1 MTDLP
6 DIRAIVPH
14 SGPMVLL
21 DRVISVDAE
30 SVCAEVRIRQDSL
43 FYVDGGVGAWVGLE
57 YIAQAIAAY
66 AGYNAALLG
75 KPVKIGFLLGTRRY
89 ECVRPTFALG
99 SVIKVRAKR
108 VLQTDDG
115 VASFD
120 CAIDDESG
128 RLGGASVTVYQPADA
143 EKFFDGSSA

>member
-1 MTDLP
+1 MSAATAPLP
-6 DIRAIVPH
+6 RMLLAQVAAELRMRARVPAF
-14 SGPMVLL
+14 
-21 DRVISVDAE
+21 SVTTLALP
-30 SVCAEVRIRQDSL
+30 VV
-43 FYVDGGVGAWVGLE
+43 FFMFFGLPV
-57 YIAQAIAAY
+57 
-66 AGYNAALLG
+66 AALRAADG
-75 KPVKIGFLLGTRRY
+75 SSIGARVLVSFGA
-89 ECVRPTFALG
+89 FAVG

-128 RLGGASVTVYQPADA
+128 RLGGATVTVYQPADV

>member
-6 DIRAIVPH
+6 DIRALIPH

-43 FYVDGGVGAWVGLE
+43 FCVDGGVGAWVGLE

-99 SVIKVRAKR
+99 SVIKVRASR

-128 RLGGASVTVYQPADA
+128 RRGGATVTVYQPADV

>member
-1 MTDLP
+1 MTNLS
-6 DIRAIVPH
+6 DIRALVPH

-43 FYVDGGVGAWVGLE
+43 FYLDGGVGAWVGLE

-66 AGYNAALLG
+66 AGYHAALRG

-89 ECVRPTFALG
+89 ECVRPSFALG
-99 SVIKVRAKR
+99 SVLMVRAKR
-108 VLQTDDG
+108 VLQADDG
-115 VASFD
+115 LACFD
-120 CAIDDESG
+120 CSIDDESG
-128 RLGGASVTVYQPADA
+128 RLAGASVTVYQPADA
-143 EKFFDGSSA
+143 EAFFDGSTA

>member
-6 DIRAIVPH
+6 DIRALVPH

-43 FYVDGGVGAWVGLE
+43 FYRDSGVGAWVGLE

-66 AGYNAALLG
+66 AGYHAALRG
-75 KPVKIGFLLGTRRY
+75 EAVKIGFLLGTRRY

-99 SVIKVRAKR
+99 SVIKVRARR

-120 CAIDDESG
+120 CSIDDESG

-143 EKFFDGSSA
+143 EKFFDGSPA